1 MQLSALVHFLNSLD
15 QFDLD
20 KCYADSVNP
29 LGDIEKTVTNSDIIG
44 SSFKDPVVKE
54 MRLVDQS
61 LKSFVKSIKELKQK
75 TLNSICNSES
85 SYFQNSQE
93 LFQGMR
99 HDTVDHIS
107 KRKIAMSATS
117 AAIFEQR
124 LKIYSDWQ
132 SAGLI
137 FRPIHLDSLPQLVS
151 LDPVYFVDTDPG
163 LITPL
168 MKNFHEDYSR
178 RIRTYVVNE
187 YSDQAFF
194 SQLPKEQFSI
204 VAAQTF
210 LNFKPLEVINKIITE
225 VFDLLKPGGA
235 FVFTYNNCDFY
246 GAVDLAERSFACYT
260 PGRLIKEHASKI
272 GYNISFDYTEP
283 NVTSFLELTKPGSRT
298 SIRGGQTLALIKN
311 NTIEL
316 EPTHFVK
323 ADSDKKQK
331 APKAIDSVDTNYYN
345 DEYIQ
350 KIQLSALII
359 GNDTKRNMVNYSID
373 KLEQLITE
381 RLNKRDFDHKKFQKR
396 LDKLINKRKTP

>member
-1 MQLSALVHFLNSLD
+1 MQLSNLVHFLNSLE
-15 QFDLD
+15 QYDLE

-29 LGDIEKTVTNSDIIG
+29 PGDIEKTVVNSDIIG
-44 SSFKDPVVKE
+44 ESFKAPVIKE
-54 MRLVDQS
+54 MKSVDQS
-61 LKSFVKSIKELKQK
+61 LKSFVRSIKELKQK
-75 TLNSICNSES
+75 TLNSICTLES
-85 SYFQNSQE
+85 SYFHNSRE
-93 LFQGMR
+93 LFESMR
-99 HDTVDHIS
+99 HDTVDHVL
-107 KRKIAMSATS
+107 KRKIAMSKTS
-117 AAIFEQR
+117 ADIFEQR
-124 LKIYSDWQ
+124 LKIYTDWQ

-137 FRPIHLDSLPQLVS
+137 FRPAHLDSLPQLVS
-151 LDPVYFVDTDPG
+151 LDPVYFADTDPE

-168 MKNFHEDYSR
+168 MEHFHDDYRR
-178 RIRTYVVNE
+178 RIRTYIVNE
-187 YSDQAFF
+187 YSDQAYF
-194 SQLPKEQFSI
+194 SQLPKEQFGI

-210 LNFKPLEVINKIITE
+210 LNFKPLEIINKIITE

-246 GAVDLAERSFACYT
+246 GAVDLVERSFACYT

-283 NVTSFLELTKPGSRT
+283 NVTSFLELTKPGIKT

-323 ADSDKKQK
+323 SGLDKKQK
-331 APKAIDSVDTNYYN
+331 APKVVDSIDTTYYN

-359 GNDTKRNMVNYSID
+359 GIDTKRKLANYSIE
-373 KLEQLITE
+373 KLEQLVTQ
-381 RLNKRDFDHKKFQKR
+381 RLNTRGFDHKKFQKR
-396 LDKLINKRKTP
+396 LDKLINKRKNP

>member
-1 MQLSALVHFLNSLD
+1 
-15 QFDLD
+15 
-20 KCYADSVNP
+20 
-29 LGDIEKTVTNSDIIG
+29 
-44 SSFKDPVVKE
+44 
-54 MRLVDQS
+54 
-61 LKSFVKSIKELKQK
+61 
-75 TLNSICNSES
+75 
-85 SYFQNSQE
+85 
-93 LFQGMR
+93 
-99 HDTVDHIS
+99 
-107 KRKIAMSATS
+107 
-117 AAIFEQR
+117 
-124 LKIYSDWQ
+124 
-132 SAGLI
+132 
-137 FRPIHLDSLPQLVS
+137 
-151 LDPVYFVDTDPG
+151 
-163 LITPL
+163 
-168 MKNFHEDYSR
+168 MKKFHEDYSR
-178 RIRTYVVNE
+178 RIRTYIVNE
-187 YSDQAFF
+187 YSDQAFL

-210 LNFKPLEVINKIITE
+210 LNFKPLEIINKIITE

-246 GAVDLAERSFACYT
+246 GAVELAERSFACYT

-316 EPTHFVK
+316 EPIHFVK
-323 ADSDKKQK
+323 SDSDKKQK
-331 APKAIDSVDTNYYN
+331 APKVIDSVDTNYYN

-359 GNDTKRNMVNYSID
+359 GIDTKRNLVNYSIE